1 MGRLSTVIIF
11 QQSQKFLEAS
21 EREFNNA
28 GSSIPIPGYFLASR
42 ALELAL
48 KSFLLLHGKTEHQLR
63 EIGHDLDRGLD
74 AACEL
79 GLGDLVD
86 IEDRDRAVISD
97 VNRYYVSKDLEYV
110 KTGYKSYPDPQVML
124 TKVRCLLDGIS
135 PAVCRW
141 LPHD

>member
-1 MGRLSTVIIF
+1 MPDLRSRSPATFWLVVHWS
-11 QQSQKFLEAS
+11 L
-21 EREFNNA
+21 
-28 GSSIPIPGYFLASR
+28 PSR
-42 ALELAL
+42 A
-48 KSFLLLHGKTEHQLR
+48 SFSFTGRPSTSYER
-63 EIGHDLDRGLD
+63 HDLDRGLD

-124 TKVRCLLDGIS
+124 TTVRCLLDGIS